1 MFWGDWKPG
10 NYCRKAMWLYD
21 VKFFS
26 KRAGPGQARPGLP
39 STSME
44 GSFTGKAH
52 SLLANNGKLG
62 KFWVLLQQL
71 KISGKGENVEEKKKK
86 IWKKKNPWKLNKPK
100 DILRIPLFATRKF
113 QNRMFGVLGQRT
125 APSYIT
131 VCLGNKA
138 KMLVF

>member
-86 IWKKKNPWKLNKPK
+86 IEKRK
-100 DILRIPLFATRKF
+100 IPE
-113 QNRMFGVLGQRT
+113 N
-125 APSYIT
+125 
-131 VCLGNKA
+131 
-138 KMLVF
+138 